1 MTLKRLTVVDD
12 DRDIREL
19 LKAYL
24 EKSGFEVTAYDSGE
38 ALLDNSHE
46 ATDLLI
52 LDVGLPGIDG
62 LELCRQLRQSTD
74 LPIIMLTA
82 ADDDID
88 RILGLELGADD
99 YMGKPFHPR
108 ELLAR
113 IRALLRRAA
122 TSEDMPK
129 DDGELKLDVHR
140 REVFYGD

>member
-122 TSEDMPK
+122 TSEDMPR